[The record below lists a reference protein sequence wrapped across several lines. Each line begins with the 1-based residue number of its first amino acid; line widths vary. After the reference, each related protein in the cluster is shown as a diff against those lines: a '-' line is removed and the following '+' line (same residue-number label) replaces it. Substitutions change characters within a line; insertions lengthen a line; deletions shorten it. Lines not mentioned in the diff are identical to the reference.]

1 MRGGA
6 TPSCDSVSG
15 GPDHGHMPRSIA
27 EAPLRRGRAC
37 TGGGDMS
44 KSGTSVPSASTQRVV
59 AVCVCVCQAEDRG
72 GWWVTNEVLAAQSWH
87 RMNWQVGL
95 GCLIGQL
102 LTSVLDCSCFGYVRS
117 PPSPTLPAS
126 SPLVAGGRR
135 AAVLRKVLFRVGSHF
150 CVILVKRQRAA
161 TGNGSCLFIAASAAG
176 ARGRLPVAAR
186 KTYLTQHVSYTP

>member
-1 MRGGA
+1 
-6 TPSCDSVSG
+6 
-15 GPDHGHMPRSIA
+15 
-27 EAPLRRGRAC
+27 
-37 TGGGDMS
+37 MS

-126 SPLVAGGRR
+126 SP
-135 AAVLRKVLFRVGSHF
+135 
-150 CVILVKRQRAA
+150 
-161 TGNGSCLFIAASAAG
+161 
-176 ARGRLPVAAR
+176 
-186 KTYLTQHVSYTP
+186 